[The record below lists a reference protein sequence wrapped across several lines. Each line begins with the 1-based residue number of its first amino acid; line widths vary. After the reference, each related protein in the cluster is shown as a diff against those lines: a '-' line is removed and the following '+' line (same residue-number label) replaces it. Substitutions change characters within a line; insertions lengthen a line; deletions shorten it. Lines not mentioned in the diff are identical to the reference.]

1 MLRIWQAPEIRPTMD
16 IDLLGRTNNDTSQL
30 TAIVEDIL
38 SIEIEPDGLIYFA
51 EPITTSE
58 ITWKKL

>member
-30 TAIVEDIL
+30 TSIVEDIL
-38 SIEIEPDGLIYFA
+38 SIEIEPDGLIYLA
-51 EPITTSE
+51 EQIKVETIAE
-58 ITWKKL
+58 